1 MARGKCEVLWWQE
14 GLPFPGSRAP
24 GTWEPGLV
32 TQGWGMLPRVR
43 LVVEGP
49 GCACGVPSLGPKL
62 ASPGSD
68 KSHLL
73 GASPLFFHPYR
84 GIHLRM
90 VEKGD
95 IRDGGDWT
103 VVSAGLPPR
112 RPFTGTPAPCVRA
125 PWRHR
130 AAYLGMQVSC
140 GG

>member
-1 MARGKCEVLWWQE
+1 MGSVARGKCEVLWWQE
-14 GLPFPGSRAP
+14 GLPFPRSRAQ

-73 GASPLFFHPYR
+73 GASPLFFHP
-84 GIHLRM
+84 
-90 VEKGD
+90 
-95 IRDGGDWT
+95 
-103 VVSAGLPPR
+103 
-112 RPFTGTPAPCVRA
+112 
-125 PWRHR
+125 
-130 AAYLGMQVSC
+130 
-140 GG
+140 